1 MTIRS
6 VILSQSPTLYWPLD
20 DATGPAAADA
30 SGNGNAG
37 VYLGKVGLQQPG
49 PESGTFAAL
58 FDAGGGVKTV
68 SSSPRKVVPFSM
80 SCWVAL
86 ANVQPSSN
94 VAIYNGRSDS
104 TGAGL
109 VWAPGNSLGNPIQ
122 LLRGGIGLGGAV
134 GSVTV
139 VSWHHI
145 AQTWDATNAVAEY
158 VDGALL
164 VGSPGVPFNAIGASD
179 WFIAGAAS
187 LGGQLLF
194 AAHVALFS
202 VALSAVQ
209 VAAQFSAPA
218 ALQSPPVVPSES
230 GNAALLADVLKY
242 VHKFY

>member
-1 MTIRS
+1 MTIAS
-6 VILSQSPTLYWPLD
+6 VILSQLPTLYWQLN
-20 DATGPAAADA
+20 DATGPAAADS

-37 VYLGKVGLQQPG
+37 VYLGKIGLQQPG
-49 PESGTFAAL
+49 PEANTFAAL
-58 FDAGGGVKTV
+58 FDAGGGVKSLT
-68 SSSPRKVVPFSM
+68 SSPRKVVPFSM

-104 TGAGL
+104 TGAGI

-122 LLRGGIGLGGAV
+122 LLRGGIGFGGAV

-164 VGSPGVPFNAIGASD
+164 VGSPAVPFNALGPND

-194 AAHVALFS
+194 MAHVALFS
-202 VALSAVQ
+202 VALTAAQ
-209 VAAQFSAPA
+209 VAAQFAAPA
-218 ALQSPPVVPSES
+218 ALQNPATVGTES

-242 VHKFY
+242 VHKIY